1 MENDIELI
9 LVIDCGDMLNNLPNL
24 VPVPSSLLE
33 HNIYQRFGNIKNYY
47 RIDKGNDAIGQQ
59 RHIHVFTDDKGRIQL
74 FAINYNG
81 TTHDGSKY
89 ILSKKEQEALI
100 QLGIPVPPNGLIEW
114 ELPHQGKELLLD

>member
-33 HNIYQRFGNIKNYY
+33 HNIYQRFGNTKNYY

-74 FAINYNG
+74 FAINYDG